1 MEKRRKVDDKSF
13 LVEGTMTIDYE
24 TAKNIEYLKS
34 KLFDCLVLDKWREIQ
49 HVPYTIM
56 SMMFYAK
63 QKNDIT
69 L

>member
-1 MEKRRKVDDKSF
+1 
-13 LVEGTMTIDYE
+13 MTIDYE

-56 SMMFYAK
+56 SNVYDVLCEAEK
-63 QKNDIT
+63 
-69 L
+69 